1 MASLAELAN
10 QLFELRSEKSR
21 LAAEGK
27 DVQKKLDEV
36 EAEMLEEMCQEGM
49 SRLDIQGTGSFF
61 MATRIFYKIADRE
74 LLMDFIHEQDDTDI
88 LTVQHQTLNAYA
100 KEMQERKEAQGES
113 DFEIPGVSFIT
124 KTQIRVR
131 KARS

>member
-61 MATRIFYKIADRE
+61 MATRKFYKIADRE